1 MTIPPPILA
10 TAPCVTRLASRYP
23 IGART
28 QLANDATLAPVLAFL
43 KKKAQYMPSL
53 STFGNVNGTQT
64 VAYTDPEARFVL
76 WALFHQYMDQ
86 LHFKNQHDQQ
96 RGSGAELKFRMGN
109 NSYRKLMQASGVIT
123 ATTSASEPRLFA
135 LDTAGSTQLG
145 ATSESK
151 GEWLEERELTMADTD
166 LIFHDALSGSST
178 SSITRRRRTETAA
191 RVLGTGRNVPTATGT
206 NRRKTLDFPGF
217 CMAVRARARRV
228 NFSRPRIP
236 SYTLSRT
243 HAPCSQMESIA
254 MRLQPEASGV
264 QTALRG
270 LFDDHFIPLIR
281 RLLPRQQQE
290 EAADMR
296 EALMLVDEG
305 MASVF
310 EVGGLL
316 RRPPH
321 RV

>member
-1 MTIPPPILA
+1 
-10 TAPCVTRLASRYP
+10 
-23 IGART
+23 
-28 QLANDATLAPVLAFL
+28 
-43 KKKAQYMPSL
+43 
-53 STFGNVNGTQT
+53 
-64 VAYTDPEARFVL
+64 
-76 WALFHQYMDQ
+76 
-86 LHFKNQHDQQ
+86 
-96 RGSGAELKFRMGN
+96 
-109 NSYRKLMQASGVIT
+109 
-123 ATTSASEPRLFA
+123 
-135 LDTAGSTQLG
+135 
-145 ATSESK
+145 
-151 GEWLEERELTMADTD
+151 
-166 LIFHDALSGSST
+166 
-178 SSITRRRRTETAA
+178 
-191 RVLGTGRNVPTATGT
+191 
-206 NRRKTLDFPGF
+206 
-217 CMAVRARARRV
+217 
-228 NFSRPRIP
+228 
-236 SYTLSRT
+236 
-243 HAPCSQMESIA
+243 MESIA

>member
-166 LIFHDALSGSST
+166 LIFHDALSGAST
-178 SSITRRRRTETAA
+178 SFNTRRRRTETAA

-217 CMAVRARARRV
+217 CMAVRARARV
-228 NFSRPRIP
+228 NVLGSKP
-236 SYTLSRT
+236 LSR
-243 HAPCSQMESIA
+243 ARLPLRWNRSRCGCNRRRLVCRRLCVDCSTIILS
-254 MRLQPEASGV
+254 LSSGV
-264 QTALRG
+264 CCHASSRR
-270 LFDDHFIPLIR
+270 R
-281 RLLPRQQQE
+281 RLTC
-290 EAADMR
+290 A
-296 EALMLVDEG
+296 
-305 MASVF
+305 
-310 EVGGLL
+310 
-316 RRPPH
+316 RR
-321 RV
+321 